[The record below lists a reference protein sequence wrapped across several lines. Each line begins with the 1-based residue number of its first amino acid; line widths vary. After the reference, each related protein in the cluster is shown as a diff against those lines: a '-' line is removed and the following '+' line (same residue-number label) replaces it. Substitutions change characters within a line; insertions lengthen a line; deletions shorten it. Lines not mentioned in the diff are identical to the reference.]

1 MATYCNTA
9 DILTTAMTKFSDDS
23 DDLRVLALGWLN
35 EIVRDVLNQPR
46 TWWFLKTGTS
56 LSVTAN
62 AITLPSGMG
71 EVINIEGTDFFLTP
85 SDQLTDEEVYS
96 MNDDDDTTPPVGY
109 TQTATT
115 ITFYPAATGTVTLR
129 YEADLTADYTDAATA
144 TIFPIAFKPLL
155 VAGVRM
161 QYYDYD
167 KDGRYQSESALYN
180 YHMKHVKVW
189 DNDLKP
195 NERKNPHG
203 YTRVS

>member
-23 DDLRVLALGWLN
+23 DELRALSLGWLN
-35 EIVRDVLNQPR
+35 EIIRDILNQPR

-56 LSVTAN
+56 LLITTN
-62 AITLPSGMG
+62 AITIPSGVG
-71 EVINIEGTDFFLTP
+71 EVINIEGSDFFLTP
-85 SDQLTDEEVYS
+85 DDLMTDEEVY
-96 MNDDDDTTPPVGY
+96 DLGDDTSDVPIGY

-115 ITFYPAATGTVTLR
+115 ITFYPSATGTVTLR
-129 YEADLTADYTDAATA
+129 YEADLTSDYTDAATN

-155 VAGVRM
+155 VSGVRM

-167 KDGRYQSESALYN
+167 KDGRYQSEAALYN
-180 YHMKHVKVW
+180 YHMKHVKVL

>member
-1 MATYCNTA
+1 MIYCNTA

-23 DDLRVLALGWLN
+23 DELRALALGWLN
-35 EIVRDVLNQPR
+35 EIMRDILNQPR

-56 LSVTAN
+56 LSITAN
-62 AITLPSGMG
+62 AITIPSGMG

-85 SDQLTDEEVYS
+85 DDLMTDEEVY
-96 MNDDDDTTPPVGY
+96 DLGDDTSDVPIGY
-109 TQTATT
+109 TQSATT
-115 ITFYPAATGTVTLR
+115 ITFYPSATGTVTLR
-129 YEADLTADYTDAATA
+129 YEEDLTADYTDVDTN
-144 TIFPIAFKPLL
+144 TIFPIVFKPLL
-155 VAGVRM
+155 VSGVRM